1 MPAPKSKKKV
11 LKYSFREKL
20 TAVRLSEAAGVK
32 VKDVAAALDIHPFM
46 LSRWR
51 RDAREGRLGAAP
63 IKVEKRKGGRESKP
77 KPRIASAI
85 QVSKYAQLKKQH
97 EQLRKE
103 HEFLKKFDRF
113 RAQLK
118 AKGSLSSRGSG
129 GNSK

>member
-11 LKYSFREKL
+11 LKYSDREKL

-63 IKVEKRKGGRESKP
+63 IKVQKRTGGRDRKREP
-77 KPRIASAI
+77 GAPSAK
-85 QVSKYAQLKKQH
+85 QVSRYAELKKQH
-97 EQLRKE
+97 ERLRKE

-118 AKGSLSSRGSG
+118 AKGSRSSRGSG
-129 GNSK
+129 ESSE